1 MRIKQCLVL
10 MIQVSTFAGICSVV
24 CGAQTT
30 SELGQDQA
38 VRRRADALVKQMTL
52 DEKLQFIVSK
62 YPNNAVPGGGAGY
75 VEGIRRLNIPDVNIS
90 DSATGSGSS
99 KQPSSTFPAP

>member
-1 MRIKQCLVL
+1 MRIKQCLFL
-10 MIQVSTFAGICSVV
+10 MMQVSTFAGICSVV

-30 SELGQDQA
+30 SEIGKDQA
-38 VRRRADALVKQMTL
+38 VKQRTDALVKQMTL

-75 VEGIRRLNIPDVNIS
+75 IEGIRRLNIPDMALV
-90 DSATGSGSS
+90 
-99 KQPSSTFPAP
+99 QMAPPCRLQWHLES